1 MTVLITGA
9 AGFIG
14 YHVAQALL
22 ERGDEIIGVDNLNDY
37 YDVRLKKARLA
48 LLQGK
53 NNFTFHQVDISD
65 YVAMQKLAQNENH
78 IHRVIL
84 LAAQAGVR
92 HSIEKPFVY
101 VQDNLVGH
109 MSILEICRNLPNF
122 EHLVYASSSSVYG
135 GNSKLPFSI
144 GDPTDNP
151 VSLYAATK
159 KSNELMSYCYS
170 HLYEFPQTGLRFF
183 TVYGPWGRPDMAVY
197 LFCKLISEG
206 KPISVFNEGDMQ
218 RDFTYIDDI
227 VSGVIAALDTPPFKT
242 DGKPPVKLYNIGEN
256 SSEPLMRVI
265 GLIEE
270 GLDKKADINFEPMQ
284 PGDVRE
290 TFADIDLIRDELGYS
305 PKTSIDIGI
314 PKFVEWFKAYG
325 TIYNV

>member
-14 YHVAQALL
+14 YHVTQALL
-22 ERGDEIIGVDNLNDY
+22 DRGDEIVGVDNLNNY
-37 YDVRLKKARLA
+37 YDVRLKEARLA
-48 LLQGK
+48 LLQEK
-53 NNFTFHQVDISD
+53 NNFTFHQVDISN
-65 YVAMQKLAQNENH
+65 YTEMKNLSKNENN
-78 IHRVIL
+78 IRRVIH

-170 HLYEFPQTGLRFF
+170 HLYDFSQTGLRFF

-206 KPISVFNEGDMQ
+206 RPISVFNEGNMQ

-227 VSGVIAALDTPPFKT
+227 VSGVIAALDAPPFKA
-242 DGKPPVKLYNIGEN
+242 DGEPPVRLYNIGNN

-270 GLDKKADINFEPMQ
+270 QLGKKAEINFEPMQ

-290 TFADIDLIRDELGYS
+290 TFADIDLIHDELGYS
-305 PKTSIDIGI
+305 PQTPIDIGI
-314 PKFVEWFKAYG
+314 PKFVEWFKACG
-325 TIYNV
+325 KTYNI